1 MFVEYANLWVFKKY
15 ADVLGVFKYPGS
27 YLQIQ
32 AFSMCS
38 SMTYM
43 AQHALRDV
51 SGGLGRRET
60 FSGSFLQ

>member
-1 MFVEYANLWVFKKY
+1 ML

-38 SMTYM
+38 SMT
-43 AQHALRDV
+43 
-51 SGGLGRRET
+51 
-60 FSGSFLQ
+60 